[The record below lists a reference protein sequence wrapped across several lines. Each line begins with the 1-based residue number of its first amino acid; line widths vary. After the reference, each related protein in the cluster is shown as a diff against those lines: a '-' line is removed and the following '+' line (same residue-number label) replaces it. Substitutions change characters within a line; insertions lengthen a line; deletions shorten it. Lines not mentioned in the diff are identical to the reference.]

1 MLLLGCL
8 RKNYIKIIHNSCFYA
23 ISCLF
28 EILVP
33 SYHYNMG
40 SYKCMVSIKLRDIL
54 DTQELLPVGSTEIPS
69 PMQALRTE
77 IRTRQKCSGRTEIL
91 LASTFILKAKISIQ
105 FTAVVLLFLQKNHPQ
120 ASR

>member
-8 RKNYIKIIHNSCFYA
+8 RKNYITIIHSSCFCA

-40 SYKCMVSIKLRDIL
+40 RYKCMVSIKLKDIL
-54 DTQELLPVGSTEIPS
+54 DTQELLPVGSTETPS
-69 PMQALRTE
+69 PVRALRTE
-77 IRTRQKCSGRTEIL
+77 IRTRQKCSGRKEIL
-91 LASTFILKAKISIQ
+91 LASTFILKAKIAVQ
-105 FTAVVLLFLQKNHPQ
+105 FPTAGLLFYQKNHPR